1 MNEQK
6 RPVPAAGEKR
16 DERRPSGG
24 QNGQGRSYAG
34 KSADRRTDRPQ
45 GDAFRKDEKR
55 PYGGKTASGPRKFD
69 RDGQHRSQPSGN
81 RSFDKKTDR
90 PSYGRPASG
99 KPSYGKPSFDKPSFG
114 KPSYGKSSYGKP
126 SGPRKPAAPAQPGAR
141 KLALKVLLD
150 VHENGAYAALSL
162 NKNLPRDLK
171 PEERR
176 LTTQLVYGTLENEV
190 KIDHALNQLTEYP
203 ARDAVTRDALRLG
216 VFQILFLERVPDS
229 AAVDESVKLVK
240 QMGAEAS
247 AGFVNAVLRNLI
259 RQKDELSWPDAEKD
273 PEEWLHVESSAPLW
287 LVKKLIE
294 AYGFDTAKQMLT
306 YREAS
311 HPTTVRPNLL
321 KLDDH
326 GFEDLLRKKD
336 LSFRAG
342 VAPHAYLLE
351 GVTEPGFD
359 PDYQAG
365 LYSIQGQSS
374 MLAAEA
380 VQARPGMKIL
390 DACAAPGGKS
400 AYLCETMQL
409 TGRVYAWELHEKRAL
424 MLDGVRRRLGLD
436 NLRTAV
442 KDACEYRPDMEKTLD
457 AVLLDAPCSG
467 TGVLSQKPDIKL
479 RLKESDLPAIAET
492 QKKLLNTVC
501 RYVRPG
507 GLLVY
512 STCSVLPEENKA
524 QIEGFLKE
532 HPEYTTEPM
541 PLTFPAELRRQQD
554 GLGLQLLGFR
564 DQVEGFYI
572 VRLRRN
578 Y

>member
-1 MNEQK
+1 MNENE
-6 RPVPAAGEKR
+6 RPASNAGEKR
-16 DERRPSGG
+16 SDRRPGG
-24 QNGQGRSYAG
+24 KFDGQRRSYAG
-34 KSADRRTDRPQ
+34 KPEGHRPARPQ
-45 GDAFRKDEKR
+45 GENARKDEKR
-55 PYGGKTASGPRKFD
+55 PYGGRPAPGPRKFD

-81 RSFDKKTDR
+81 RSFDKKIDR
-90 PSYGRPASG
+90 PSSGRPASG
-99 KPSYGKPSFDKPSFG
+99 KPSYGKPSFG
-114 KPSYGKSSYGKP
+114 KPSYGKP

-240 QMGAEAS
+240 TMGMEAS

-259 RQKDELSWPDAEKD
+259 RGKDELSWPDKEKD

-326 GFEDLLRKKD
+326 GFEDLLRKKN
-336 LSFRAG
+336 LTFRAG
-342 VAPHAYLLE
+342 LAPHAYLLE

-400 AYLCETMQL
+400 AYLCEAMQL

-424 MLDGVRRRLGLD
+424 LLDGVRRRLGLD

-442 KDACEYRPDMEKTLD
+442 KNACEYRPDMEKTLD

-479 RLKESDLPAIAET
+479 RLKESDLPAIVET

-524 QIEGFLKE
+524 QIEAFLKE

-541 PLTFPAELRRQQD
+541 PLSFPAELRQQQD
-554 GLGLQLLGFR
+554 ALGLQLLGFR

>member
-1 MNEQK
+1 M
-6 RPVPAAGEKR
+6 
-16 DERRPSGG
+16 
-24 QNGQGRSYAG
+24 
-34 KSADRRTDRPQ
+34 
-45 GDAFRKDEKR
+45 
-55 PYGGKTASGPRKFD
+55 
-69 RDGQHRSQPSGN
+69 
-81 RSFDKKTDR
+81 
-90 PSYGRPASG
+90 
-99 KPSYGKPSFDKPSFG
+99 
-114 KPSYGKSSYGKP
+114 
-126 SGPRKPAAPAQPGAR
+126 
-141 KLALKVLLD
+141 
-150 VHENGAYAALSL
+150 HENGAYAALSL

-171 PEERR
+171 HEERR

-216 VFQILFLERVPDS
+216 VYQIMFLERVPDS

-259 RQKDELSWPDAEKD
+259 RQKDELSWPDKEKD

-306 YREAS
+306 CREAS

-326 GFEDLLRKKD
+326 GFEDLLRKKN

-424 MLDGVRRRLGLD
+424 LLDGVRRRLGLD

-479 RLKESDLPAIAET
+479 RLKESDLPAIVET

-541 PLTFPAELRRQQD
+541 PLTFPAELRLQQD

>member
-1 MNEQK
+1 MNENE
-6 RPVPAAGEKR
+6 RPASNAGEKR
-16 DERRPSGG
+16 SDRRPGG
-24 QNGQGRSYAG
+24 KFDGQRRSYAG
-34 KSADRRTDRPQ
+34 KPEGHRPARPQ
-45 GDAFRKDEKR
+45 GENARKDENR
-55 PYGGKTASGPRKFD
+55 PYGGRPASGPRKFD

-81 RSFDKKTDR
+81 RSFDKKIDR
-90 PSYGRPASG
+90 PSSGRPASG
-99 KPSYGKPSFDKPSFG
+99 KPSYGKPSFG
-114 KPSYGKSSYGKP
+114 KPSYGKP

-240 QMGAEAS
+240 TMGMEAS

-259 RQKDELSWPDAEKD
+259 RGKDELSWPDKEKD

-326 GFEDLLRKKD
+326 GFEDLLRKKN

-424 MLDGVRRRLGLD
+424 LLDGVRRRLGLD

-524 QIEGFLKE
+524 QIEAFLKE

-541 PLTFPAELRRQQD
+541 PLSFPAELRQQQD
-554 GLGLQLLGFR
+554 ALGLQLLGFR

>member
-6 RPVPAAGEKR
+6 RPAPAAGEKR
-16 DERRPSGG
+16 SDRRPGG
-24 QNGQGRSYAG
+24 KFDGQRRPYAG
-34 KSADRRTDRPQ
+34 KPEGHRPARPQ
-45 GDAFRKDEKR
+45 GENARKDEKR
-55 PYGGKTASGPRKFD
+55 PYGGKPASGPRKFD
-69 RDGQHRSQPSGN
+69 GERRPQPSGN
-81 RSFDKKTDR
+81 RSFEKKTDR

-99 KPSYGKPSFDKPSFG
+99 KPSYGKPSFG

-162 NKNLPRDLK
+162 NKNLPRELK

-216 VFQILFLERVPDS
+216 VYQIMFLERVPDS

-240 QMGAEAS
+240 TMRMEAS

-259 RQKDELSWPDAEKD
+259 RGKDELSWPDKEKD

-326 GFEDLLRKKD
+326 GFEELLRKKN

-400 AYLCETMQL
+400 AYLCEVMQL

-424 MLDGVRRRLGLD
+424 LLDGVRRRLGLD

-442 KDACEYRPDMEKTLD
+442 KNACEYRPDMEKTLD

-479 RLKESDLPAIAET
+479 RLKESDLPAIVET

-524 QIEGFLKE
+524 QIEAFLKE

-541 PLTFPAELRRQQD
+541 PLSFPAELRQQQD
-554 GLGLQLLGFR
+554 ALGLQLLGFR

>member
-6 RPVPAAGEKR
+6 RPAPAAGEKR

-45 GDAFRKDEKR
+45 GGSFRKDEKR
-55 PYGGKTASGPRKFD
+55 PYDGKTASGPRKFD

-90 PSYGRPASG
+90 PCGKPASG
-99 KPSYGKPSFDKPSFG
+99 KPSFGRPSGKPA
-114 KPSYGKSSYGKP
+114 YGNR
-126 SGPRKPAAPAQPGAR
+126 PRKPAAPVQPSAR

-162 NKNLPRDLK
+162 NKTLPRDLK

-326 GFEDLLRKKD
+326 GFEDLLRKKN

-424 MLDGVRRRLGLD
+424 LLDGVRRRLGLD

-442 KDACEYRPDMEKTLD
+442 KNACEYRPDMEKTLD

-479 RLKESDLPAIAET
+479 RLKESDLPAIVET

-507 GLLVY
+507 GMLVY

-524 QIEGFLKE
+524 QIEAFLKE

-541 PLTFPAELRRQQD
+541 PLSFPAELRQQQD
-554 GLGLQLLGFR
+554 ALGLQLLGFR

>member
-1 MNEQK
+1 MNENERPASNAGKK
-6 RPVPAAGEKR
+6 RS
-16 DERRPSGG
+16 DRRPGG
-24 QNGQGRSYAG
+24 KFDGQRRPYAG
-34 KSADRRTDRPQ
+34 KPEGHRPARPQ
-45 GDAFRKDEKR
+45 GENARKDEKR
-55 PYGGKTASGPRKFD
+55 PYGGKPASGPRKFD
-69 RDGQHRSQPSGN
+69 GERRPQPSGN
-81 RSFDKKTDR
+81 RSFEKKTDR
-90 PSYGRPASG
+90 PCGKPASG
-99 KPSYGKPSFDKPSFG
+99 KPSFGRPSGKPA
-114 KPSYGKSSYGKP
+114 YGNR
-126 SGPRKPAAPAQPGAR
+126 PRKPAAPVQPSAR

-162 NKNLPRDLK
+162 NKTLPRDLK

-176 LTTQLVYGTLENEV
+176 LTTQLVYGTLENEG

-216 VFQILFLERVPDS
+216 VYQIMFLERVPDS

-240 QMGAEAS
+240 TMGMEAS
-247 AGFVNAVLRNLI
+247 EGFVNAVLRNLI
-259 RQKDELSWPDAEKD
+259 RQKDELSWPDKEKD

-311 HPTTVRPNLL
+311 YPTTVRPNLL

-326 GFEDLLRKKD
+326 GFEDLLRKKN

-374 MLAAEA
+374 MLAAKA
-380 VQARPGMKIL
+380 VQAKPGMKIL

-400 AYLCETMQL
+400 AYLCEVMQL

-424 MLDGVRRRLGLD
+424 LLDGVRRRLGLD

-442 KDACEYRPDMEKTLD
+442 KNACEYRPDMEKTLD

-479 RLKESDLPAIAET
+479 RLKESDLPAIVET

-524 QIEGFLKE
+524 QIEAFLKE

-541 PLTFPAELRRQQD
+541 PLSFPAELRQQQD
-554 GLGLQLLGFR
+554 ALGLQLLGFR

>member
-1 MNEQK
+1 MNENE
-6 RPVPAAGEKR
+6 RPASNAGEKR
-16 DERRPSGG
+16 SDRRPGG
-24 QNGQGRSYAG
+24 KFDGQRRPYAG
-34 KSADRRTDRPQ
+34 KPEGHRPARPQ
-45 GDAFRKDEKR
+45 GENARKDEKR
-55 PYGGKTASGPRKFD
+55 PYDGKTASGPRKFD
-69 RDGQHRSQPSGN
+69 GERRPQPSGN
-81 RSFDKKTDR
+81 RSFEK
-90 PSYGRPASG
+90 PASG
-99 KPSYGKPSFDKPSFG
+99 KPSFGRPSGKPA
-114 KPSYGKSSYGKP
+114 YGNR
-126 SGPRKPAAPAQPGAR
+126 PRKPAAPVQPSAR

-162 NKNLPRDLK
+162 NKTLPRDLK

-216 VFQILFLERVPDS
+216 VYQIMFLERVPDS

-240 QMGAEAS
+240 TMGMEAS

-259 RQKDELSWPDAEKD
+259 REKDELSWPDAEKD
-273 PEEWLHVESSAPLW
+273 P
-287 LVKKLIE
+287 
-294 AYGFDTAKQMLT
+294 
-306 YREAS
+306 EAS

-326 GFEDLLRKKD
+326 GFEDLLRKKN

-424 MLDGVRRRLGLD
+424 LLDGVRRRLGLD

-442 KDACEYRPDMEKTLD
+442 KDACEYRLDMEKTLD
-457 AVLLDAPCSG
+457 TVLLDAPCSG

-479 RLKESDLPAIAET
+479 RLKESDLPAIVET

-524 QIEGFLKE
+524 QIEAFLKE

-541 PLTFPAELRRQQD
+541 PLSFPAELRQQQD
-554 GLGLQLLGFR
+554 ALGLQLLGFR

>member
-6 RPVPAAGEKR
+6 RPAPAAGEKR
-16 DERRPSGG
+16 DERRPGG
-24 QNGQGRSYAG
+24 KFDGQRRPYAG
-34 KSADRRTDRPQ
+34 KPEGHRPARPQ
-45 GDAFRKDEKR
+45 GENARKDEKR
-55 PYGGKTASGPRKFD
+55 PYGGKPASGPRKFD

-99 KPSYGKPSFDKPSFG
+99 KPSYG

-240 QMGAEAS
+240 QMGMEAS

-259 RQKDELSWPDAEKD
+259 RGKDELSWPDKEKD
-273 PEEWLHVESSAPLW
+273 PEEWLRVESSAPLW
-287 LVKKLIE
+287 LVKKTIE
-294 AYGFDTAKQMLT
+294 AYGFETAERMLL
-306 YREAS
+306 YRESS
-311 HPTTVRPNLL
+311 HPITVRPNLL

-326 GFEDLLRKKD
+326 GFEDLLRKKN
-336 LSFRAG
+336 LTFRTG
-342 VAPHAYLLE
+342 LAPHAYLLE
-351 GVTEPGFD
+351 GVAEPVLD

-400 AYLCETMQL
+400 AYLCEVMQL

-424 MLDGVRRRLGLD
+424 LLDGVRRRLGLD

-442 KDACEYRPDMEKTLD
+442 KNACEYRPDMEKTLD

-479 RLKESDLPAIAET
+479 RLKESDLPAIVET

-524 QIEGFLKE
+524 QIEAFLKE

-541 PLTFPAELRRQQD
+541 PLSFPAELRQQQD
-554 GLGLQLLGFR
+554 ALGLQLLGFR

>member
-1 MNEQK
+1 MNENE
-6 RPVPAAGEKR
+6 RPASNAGEKR
-16 DERRPSGG
+16 SDRRPGG
-24 QNGQGRSYAG
+24 KFDGQRRPYAG
-34 KSADRRTDRPQ
+34 KPEGHRPARPQ
-45 GDAFRKDEKR
+45 GGSFRKDEKR
-55 PYGGKTASGPRKFD
+55 PYDGKTASGPRKFD
-69 RDGQHRSQPSGN
+69 RDGQHRSQLSGN

-90 PSYGRPASG
+90 PCGKPASG
-99 KPSYGKPSFDKPSFG
+99 KPSFGRPSGKPA
-114 KPSYGKSSYGKP
+114 YGNR
-126 SGPRKPAAPAQPGAR
+126 PRKPAAPVQPSAR

-162 NKNLPRDLK
+162 NKTLPRDLK

-273 PEEWLHVESSAPLW
+273 PEKWLHVESSAPLW

-326 GFEDLLRKKD
+326 GFEDLLRKKN

-424 MLDGVRRRLGLD
+424 LLDGVRRRLGLD

-479 RLKESDLPAIAET
+479 RLKESDLPAIVET

-524 QIEGFLKE
+524 QIEAFLKE

-541 PLTFPAELRRQQD
+541 PLSFPAELRQQQD
-554 GLGLQLLGFR
+554 ALGLQLLGFR

>member
-1 MNEQK
+1 MNENE
-6 RPVPAAGEKR
+6 RPASNAGEKR

-45 GDAFRKDEKR
+45 GGSFRKDEKR
-55 PYGGKTASGPRKFD
+55 PYDGKTASGPRKFD

-81 RSFDKKTDR
+81 RSFDKKIDR

-99 KPSYGKPSFDKPSFG
+99 KPSYGKPSFG

-126 SGPRKPAAPAQPGAR
+126 SGPRKPAAPVQSSAR

-162 NKNLPRDLK
+162 NKTLPRDLK

-216 VFQILFLERVPDS
+216 VYQIMFLERVPDS

-240 QMGAEAS
+240 TMGMEAS

-259 RQKDELSWPDAEKD
+259 RGKDELSWPDKEKD
-273 PEEWLHVESSAPLW
+273 PEEWLHVESSTPLW
-287 LVKKLIE
+287 LVKKFAD
-294 AYGFDTAKQMLT
+294 AYGFETAERMLL
-306 YREAS
+306 YRESS
-311 HPTTVRPNLL
+311 HPITVRPNLL

-326 GFEDLLRKKD
+326 GFEDLLRKKN
-336 LSFRAG
+336 LTFRAG
-342 VAPHAYLLE
+342 LAPHAYLLE
-351 GVTEPGFD
+351 GVAEPVLD

-380 VQARPGMKIL
+380 VQAKPGMKIL

-400 AYLCETMQL
+400 AYLCEVMQL

-424 MLDGVRRRLGLD
+424 LLDGVRRRLGLD

-442 KDACEYRPDMEKTLD
+442 KNACEYRPDMEKTLD

-479 RLKESDLPAIAET
+479 RLKESDLPAIVET

-524 QIEGFLKE
+524 QIEAFLKE

-541 PLTFPAELRRQQD
+541 PLSFPAELRQQQD
-554 GLGLQLLGFR
+554 ALGLQLLGFR

>member
-1 MNEQK
+1 MNENE
-6 RPVPAAGEKR
+6 RPASNAGEKR

-45 GDAFRKDEKR
+45 GGSFRKDEKR
-55 PYGGKTASGPRKFD
+55 PYDGKTASGPRKFD

-81 RSFDKKTDR
+81 RSFEKKTDR

-99 KPSYGKPSFDKPSFG
+99 KPSFG

-240 QMGAEAS
+240 TMGMEAS

-259 RQKDELSWPDAEKD
+259 RGKDELSWPDKEKD
-273 PEEWLHVESSAPLW
+273 PEEWLHVESSTPLW
-287 LVKKLIE
+287 LVKKFAD
-294 AYGFDTAKQMLT
+294 AYGFETVERMLL
-306 YREAS
+306 YRESS
-311 HPTTVRPNLL
+311 HPITVRPNLL
-321 KLDDH
+321 ELDDH
-326 GFEDLLRKKD
+326 GFEDLLRKKN
-336 LSFRAG
+336 LTFRAG
-342 VAPHAYLLE
+342 LAPHAYLLE
-351 GVTEPGFD
+351 GVAEPVLD

-424 MLDGVRRRLGLD
+424 LLDGVRRRLGLD

-479 RLKESDLPAIAET
+479 RLKESDLPAIVET

-507 GLLVY
+507 GMLVY

-524 QIEGFLKE
+524 QIEAFLKE

-541 PLTFPAELRRQQD
+541 PLSFPAELRQQQD
-554 GLGLQLLGFR
+554 ALGLQLLGFR

>member
-6 RPVPAAGEKR
+6 RPAPAAGEKR
-16 DERRPSGG
+16 DERRPGG
-24 QNGQGRSYAG
+24 KFDGQRRPYAG
-34 KSADRRTDRPQ
+34 KPEGHRPARPQ
-45 GDAFRKDEKR
+45 GENARKDEKR
-55 PYGGKTASGPRKFD
+55 PYGGKPASGPRKFD

-99 KPSYGKPSFDKPSFG
+99 KPSYGKPS
-114 KPSYGKSSYGKP
+114 YGKSSYGKP
-126 SGPRKPAAPAQPGAR
+126 SGPRKPAAPAQPSAR

-162 NKNLPRDLK
+162 NKTLPRDLK

-216 VFQILFLERVPDS
+216 VYQIMFLERVPDS

-240 QMGAEAS
+240 TMGMEAS

-259 RQKDELSWPDAEKD
+259 RGKDELSWPDKEKD
-273 PEEWLHVESSAPLW
+273 PEEWLHVESSTPLW
-287 LVKKLIE
+287 LVKKFAD
-294 AYGFDTAKQMLT
+294 AYGFETAEQMLL
-306 YREAS
+306 YRESS

-326 GFEDLLRKKD
+326 GFEDLLRKKN
-336 LSFRAG
+336 LTFRAG
-342 VAPHAYLLE
+342 LAPHAYLLE
-351 GVTEPGFD
+351 GVAEPVLD

-380 VQARPGMKIL
+380 VQAKPGMKIL

-400 AYLCETMQL
+400 AYLCEVMQL

-424 MLDGVRRRLGLD
+424 LLDGVRRRLGLD

-442 KDACEYRPDMEKTLD
+442 KNACEYRPDMEKTLD

-479 RLKESDLPAIAET
+479 RLKESDLPAIVET

-524 QIEGFLKE
+524 QIEAFLKE

-541 PLTFPAELRRQQD
+541 PLSFPAELRQQQD

>member
-1 MNEQK
+1 MNENE
-6 RPVPAAGEKR
+6 RPASNAGEKR
-16 DERRPSGG
+16 SDRRPGG
-24 QNGQGRSYAG
+24 KFDGQRRPYAG
-34 KSADRRTDRPQ
+34 KPEGHRPARPQ
-45 GDAFRKDEKR
+45 GENARKDEKR
-55 PYGGKTASGPRKFD
+55 PYGGKPASGPRKFD
-69 RDGQHRSQPSGN
+69 GERRPQPSGN
-81 RSFDKKTDR
+81 RSFEKKTDR
-90 PSYGRPASG
+90 PCGKPASG
-99 KPSYGKPSFDKPSFG
+99 KPSFGRPSGKPA
-114 KPSYGKSSYGKP
+114 YGNR
-126 SGPRKPAAPAQPGAR
+126 PRKPAAPVQPSAR

-162 NKNLPRDLK
+162 NKTLPRDLK

-176 LTTQLVYGTLENEV
+176 LTTQLVYGTLENEG

-216 VFQILFLERVPDS
+216 VYQIMFLERVPDS

-259 RQKDELSWPDAEKD
+259 RQKDELSWPDKEKD
-273 PEEWLHVESSAPLW
+273 PEEWLHVESSTPLW
-287 LVKKLIE
+287 LVKKFAD
-294 AYGFDTAKQMLT
+294 AYGFETAERMLL
-306 YREAS
+306 YRESS
-311 HPTTVRPNLL
+311 HPITVRPNLL

-326 GFEDLLRKKD
+326 GFEDLLRKKN
-336 LSFRAG
+336 LTFRAG
-342 VAPHAYLLE
+342 LAPHAYLLE
-351 GVTEPGFD
+351 GVTEPGLD

-380 VQARPGMKIL
+380 VQAKPGMKIL

-400 AYLCETMQL
+400 AYLCEVMQL

-424 MLDGVRRRLGLD
+424 LLDGVRRRLGLD

-442 KDACEYRPDMEKTLD
+442 KNACEYRPDMEKTLD

-479 RLKESDLPAIAET
+479 RLKESDLPAIVET

-524 QIEGFLKE
+524 QIEAFLKE

-541 PLTFPAELRRQQD
+541 PLSFPAELRQQQD

>member
-1 MNEQK
+1 MNENE
-6 RPVPAAGEKR
+6 RPASNAGEKR
-16 DERRPSGG
+16 SDRRPGG
-24 QNGQGRSYAG
+24 KFDGQRRPYAG
-34 KSADRRTDRPQ
+34 KPEGHRPARPQ
-45 GDAFRKDEKR
+45 GENARKDEKR
-55 PYGGKTASGPRKFD
+55 PYDGKTASGPRKFD
-69 RDGQHRSQPSGN
+69 GERRPQPSGN
-81 RSFDKKTDR
+81 RSFEKKTDR
-90 PSYGRPASG
+90 PCGKPASG
-99 KPSYGKPSFDKPSFG
+99 KPSFGRPSGKPA
-114 KPSYGKSSYGKP
+114 YGNR
-126 SGPRKPAAPAQPGAR
+126 PRKPAAPVQPSAR

-162 NKNLPRDLK
+162 NKTLPRDLK

-216 VFQILFLERVPDS
+216 VYQIMFLERVPDS

-240 QMGAEAS
+240 TMGMEAS

-259 RQKDELSWPDAEKD
+259 RQKDELSWPDAEKA
-273 PEEWLHVESSAPLW
+273 PEKWLHVESSAPLW

-326 GFEDLLRKKD
+326 GFEDLLRKKN

-390 DACAAPGGKS
+390 DACAAPGGKP
-400 AYLCETMQL
+400 AYLPETMHL
-409 TGRVYAWELHEKRAL
+409 TGRVYAWELHEQRAL
-424 MLDGVRRRLGLD
+424 LLDGVRRRLGLD

-479 RLKESDLPAIAET
+479 RLKESDRFAATVELLSALGADIHGEGDDLVVRGPAPLRGGVTLSARNDHRLVMLLALAATVAEGPVT
-492 QKKLLNTVC
+492 VQGVEALNKSWPTFLTT
-501 RYVRPG
+501 YEALG
-507 GLLVY
+507 GKV
-512 STCSVLPEENKA
+512 S
-524 QIEGFLKE
+524 
-532 HPEYTTEPM
+532 
-541 PLTFPAELRRQQD
+541 
-554 GLGLQLLGFR
+554 
-564 DQVEGFYI
+564 
-572 VRLRRN
+572 
-578 Y
+578 

>member
-1 MNEQK
+1 MNENERPASNAGKK
-6 RPVPAAGEKR
+6 RS
-16 DERRPSGG
+16 DRRPGG
-24 QNGQGRSYAG
+24 KFDGQRRPYAG
-34 KSADRRTDRPQ
+34 KPEGHRPARPQ
-45 GDAFRKDEKR
+45 GENARKDEKR
-55 PYGGKTASGPRKFD
+55 PYGGKPASGPRKFD
-69 RDGQHRSQPSGN
+69 GERRPQPSGN
-81 RSFDKKTDR
+81 RSFEKKTDR
-90 PSYGRPASG
+90 PCGKPASG
-99 KPSYGKPSFDKPSFG
+99 KPSFGRPSGKPA
-114 KPSYGKSSYGKP
+114 YGNR
-126 SGPRKPAAPAQPGAR
+126 PRKPAAPVQPSAR

-162 NKNLPRDLK
+162 NKTLPRDLK

-176 LTTQLVYGTLENEV
+176 LTTQLVYGTLENEG

-216 VFQILFLERVPDS
+216 VYQIMFLERVPDS

-240 QMGAEAS
+240 TMGMEAS
-247 AGFVNAVLRNLI
+247 EGFVNAVLRNLI
-259 RQKDELSWPDAEKD
+259 RQKDELSWPDKEKD

-311 HPTTVRPNLL
+311 YPTTVRPNLL

-326 GFEDLLRKKD
+326 GFEDLLRKKN

-380 VQARPGMKIL
+380 VQAKPGMKIL

-400 AYLCETMQL
+400 AYLCEVMQL

-424 MLDGVRRRLGLD
+424 LLDGVRRRLGLD

-442 KDACEYRPDMEKTLD
+442 KNACEYRPDMEKTLD

-479 RLKESDLPAIAET
+479 RLKESDLPAIVET

-524 QIEGFLKE
+524 QIEAFLKE

-541 PLTFPAELRRQQD
+541 PLSFPAELRQQQD
-554 GLGLQLLGFR
+554 ALGLQLLGFR

>member
-6 RPVPAAGEKR
+6 RPAPAAGEKR

-45 GDAFRKDEKR
+45 GGSFRKDEKR
-55 PYGGKTASGPRKFD
+55 PYDGKTASGPRKFD

-81 RSFDKKTDR
+81 RSFDKKIDR
-90 PSYGRPASG
+90 PCGKPASG
-99 KPSYGKPSFDKPSFG
+99 KPSFGRPSGKPA
-114 KPSYGKSSYGKP
+114 YGNR
-126 SGPRKPAAPAQPGAR
+126 PRKPAAPVQPSAR

-162 NKNLPRDLK
+162 NKTLPRDLK

-216 VFQILFLERVPDS
+216 VYQIMFLERVPDS

-240 QMGAEAS
+240 TMGMEAS

-259 RQKDELSWPDAEKD
+259 RGKDELSWPDKEKD
-273 PEEWLHVESSAPLW
+273 PEEWLHVESSTPLW

-326 GFEDLLRKKD
+326 GFEDLLRKKN

-424 MLDGVRRRLGLD
+424 LLDGVRRRLGLD

-479 RLKESDLPAIAET
+479 RLKESDLPAIVET

-524 QIEGFLKE
+524 QIEAFLKE

-541 PLTFPAELRRQQD
+541 PLSFPAELRQQQD

>member
-1 MNEQK
+1 MNENE
-6 RPVPAAGEKR
+6 RPASNAGEKR
-16 DERRPSGG
+16 SDRRPGG
-24 QNGQGRSYAG
+24 KFDGQRRPYAG
-34 KSADRRTDRPQ
+34 KPEGHRPARPQ
-45 GDAFRKDEKR
+45 GENARKDEKR
-55 PYGGKTASGPRKFD
+55 PYGGKPASGPRKFD

-90 PSYGRPASG
+90 PCGKPASG
-99 KPSYGKPSFDKPSFG
+99 KPSFGRPSGKPA
-114 KPSYGKSSYGKP
+114 YGNR
-126 SGPRKPAAPAQPGAR
+126 PRKPAAPAQPGAR

-216 VFQILFLERVPDS
+216 VYQIMFLERVPDS

-240 QMGAEAS
+240 TMGMEAS

-259 RQKDELSWPDAEKD
+259 RGKDELSWPDKEKD

-326 GFEDLLRKKD
+326 GFEELLRKKN

-342 VAPHAYLLE
+342 MAPHAYLLE

-424 MLDGVRRRLGLD
+424 LLDGVRRRLGLD

-442 KDACEYRPDMEKTLD
+442 KNACEYRPDMEKTLD

-479 RLKESDLPAIAET
+479 RLKESDLPAIVET

-524 QIEGFLKE
+524 QIEAFLKE

-541 PLTFPAELRRQQD
+541 PLSFPAELRQQQD
-554 GLGLQLLGFR
+554 ALGLQLLGFR

>member
-1 MNEQK
+1 MNENE
-6 RPVPAAGEKR
+6 RPASNAGEKR
-16 DERRPSGG
+16 SDRRPGG
-24 QNGQGRSYAG
+24 KFDGQRRSYAG
-34 KSADRRTDRPQ
+34 KPEGHRPARPQ
-45 GDAFRKDEKR
+45 GENARKDEKR
-55 PYGGKTASGPRKFD
+55 PYGGRPASGPRKFD

-81 RSFDKKTDR
+81 RSFDKKIDR
-90 PSYGRPASG
+90 PSSGRPASG
-99 KPSYGKPSFDKPSFG
+99 KPSYGKPSFG
-114 KPSYGKSSYGKP
+114 KPSSGKP

-176 LTTQLVYGTLENEV
+176 LTTQLVYGTLENEG

-240 QMGAEAS
+240 TMGMEAS

-259 RQKDELSWPDAEKD
+259 RGKDELSWPDKEKD

-326 GFEDLLRKKD
+326 GFEDLLRKKN

-424 MLDGVRRRLGLD
+424 LLDGVRRRLGLD

-524 QIEGFLKE
+524 QIEAFLKE

-541 PLTFPAELRRQQD
+541 PLSFPAELRQQQD
-554 GLGLQLLGFR
+554 ALGLQLLGFR

>member
-1 MNEQK
+1 M
-6 RPVPAAGEKR
+6 
-16 DERRPSGG
+16 
-24 QNGQGRSYAG
+24 
-34 KSADRRTDRPQ
+34 
-45 GDAFRKDEKR
+45 
-55 PYGGKTASGPRKFD
+55 
-69 RDGQHRSQPSGN
+69 
-81 RSFDKKTDR
+81 
-90 PSYGRPASG
+90 
-99 KPSYGKPSFDKPSFG
+99 
-114 KPSYGKSSYGKP
+114 
-126 SGPRKPAAPAQPGAR
+126 
-141 KLALKVLLD
+141 
-150 VHENGAYAALSL
+150 
-162 NKNLPRDLK
+162 
-171 PEERR
+171 
-176 LTTQLVYGTLENEV
+176 
-190 KIDHALNQLTEYP
+190 
-203 ARDAVTRDALRLG
+203 
-216 VFQILFLERVPDS
+216 
-229 AAVDESVKLVK
+229 DESVKLVK
-240 QMGAEAS
+240 TMGMEAS

-259 RQKDELSWPDAEKD
+259 RQKDELSWPDVEKD

-326 GFEDLLRKKD
+326 GFEDLLRKKN

-424 MLDGVRRRLGLD
+424 LLDGVRRRLGLD

-541 PLTFPAELRRQQD
+541 PLSFPAELRQQQD
-554 GLGLQLLGFR
+554 ALGLQLLGFR

>member
-1 MNEQK
+1 MNENE
-6 RPVPAAGEKR
+6 RPASNAGEKR
-16 DERRPSGG
+16 SDRRPGG
-24 QNGQGRSYAG
+24 KFDGQRRPYAG
-34 KSADRRTDRPQ
+34 KPEGHRPARPQ
-45 GDAFRKDEKR
+45 GDQARRDEKR
-55 PYGGKTASGPRKFD
+55 PYDGKTASGPRKFD

-99 KPSYGKPSFDKPSFG
+99 KPSYGKPSFG

-176 LTTQLVYGTLENEV
+176 LTTQLVYGTLENEG

-216 VFQILFLERVPDS
+216 VYQIMFLERVPDS

-240 QMGAEAS
+240 TMGMEAS

-273 PEEWLHVESSAPLW
+273 PEEWLHVESSTPLW

-326 GFEDLLRKKD
+326 GFEDLLRKKN
-336 LSFRAG
+336 LTFRAG
-342 VAPHAYLLE
+342 LAPHAYLLE
-351 GVTEPGFD
+351 GVAEPVLD

-400 AYLCETMQL
+400 AYLCEVMQL

-424 MLDGVRRRLGLD
+424 LLDGVRRRLGLD

-442 KDACEYRPDMEKTLD
+442 KNACEYRTDMEKTLD

-479 RLKESDLPAIAET
+479 RLKESDLPAIVET

-507 GLLVY
+507 GMLVY

-524 QIEGFLKE
+524 QIEAFLKE

-541 PLTFPAELRRQQD
+541 PLSFPAELRQQQD

>member
-1 MNEQK
+1 MNENE
-6 RPVPAAGEKR
+6 RPASNAGEKR
-16 DERRPSGG
+16 SDRRPGG
-24 QNGQGRSYAG
+24 KFDGQRRPYAG
-34 KSADRRTDRPQ
+34 KPEGHRPARPQ
-45 GDAFRKDEKR
+45 GENARKDEKR
-55 PYGGKTASGPRKFD
+55 PYGGKPASGPRKFD
-69 RDGQHRSQPSGN
+69 GERRPQPSGN
-81 RSFDKKTDR
+81 RSFEKKTDR

-99 KPSYGKPSFDKPSFG
+99 KPSYGNPSFG

-216 VFQILFLERVPDS
+216 VYQILFLERVPDS

-240 QMGAEAS
+240 TMGMEAS

-259 RQKDELSWPDAEKD
+259 RGKDELSWPDKEKD
-273 PEEWLHVESSAPLW
+273 PEEWLHVESSTPLW
-287 LVKKLIE
+287 LVKKFAD
-294 AYGFDTAKQMLT
+294 AYGFETAERMLL
-306 YREAS
+306 YRESS
-311 HPTTVRPNLL
+311 HPITVRPNLL

-326 GFEDLLRKKD
+326 GFEDLLRKKN
-336 LSFRAG
+336 LTFRAG
-342 VAPHAYLLE
+342 LAPHAYLLE
-351 GVTEPGFD
+351 GVAEPVLD

-424 MLDGVRRRLGLD
+424 LLDGVRRRLGLD

-442 KDACEYRPDMEKTLD
+442 KNACEYRPDMEKTLD

-479 RLKESDLPAIAET
+479 RLKESDLPAIVET

-524 QIEGFLKE
+524 QIEAFLKE

-541 PLTFPAELRRQQD
+541 PLSFPAELRQQQD
-554 GLGLQLLGFR
+554 ALGLQLLGFR

>member
-6 RPVPAAGEKR
+6 RPAPAAGEKR
-16 DERRPSGG
+16 DERRPGG
-24 QNGQGRSYAG
+24 KFDGQRRPYAG
-34 KSADRRTDRPQ
+34 KPEGHRPARPQ
-45 GDAFRKDEKR
+45 GENARKDEKR
-55 PYGGKTASGPRKFD
+55 PYGGKPASGPRKFD

-99 KPSYGKPSFDKPSFG
+99 KPSYG

-240 QMGAEAS
+240 TMGMEAS

-326 GFEDLLRKKD
+326 GFEDLLRKKN

-342 VAPHAYLLE
+342 LAPHAYLLE

-424 MLDGVRRRLGLD
+424 LLDGVRRRLGLD

-442 KDACEYRPDMEKTLD
+442 KNACEYRPDMEKTLD

-479 RLKESDLPAIAET
+479 RLKESDLPAIVET

-524 QIEGFLKE
+524 QIEAFLKE

-541 PLTFPAELRRQQD
+541 PLSFPAELRQQQD
-554 GLGLQLLGFR
+554 ALGLQLLGFR